1 MHRGYPEAAPVA
13 VRDESV
19 ARGPAR
25 CDIGGVTPA
34 LLALTFGL
42 AAPAWAGQ
50 REMYARAVTLVADRY
65 LWPEQVDA
73 ALALREAA
81 AFAEHEI
88 PWLLVDAQGDRV
100 VLRHGERGP
109 IGTVELATPDVA
121 ALALALDRME
131 DLIRAAGEPLPPGV
145 DLPVL
150 LLRGMAVALD
160 RHSVVLAASRLDRFE
175 ERISG
180 RLSGVGARLGRE
192 GGVLVV
198 QGVFADGPA
207 VRAGLRDGDIL
218 LAVDGV
224 PTAGQSVDQVVRRI
238 RGEAGTRVKVEVLRK
253 AAGKPD
259 TRLAFDLVREDVVVP
274 NVEWTLRPSGVG
286 VIRIDHFSEQTAR
299 LVRQAL
305 DAFSAGPQPLR
316 GVVLDLRGNTGGS
329 MLQAC
334 RTADLFLQDGPV
346 LLTEGRGGAR
356 VENLL
361 REYKAH
367 PEGVEPGVPVV
378 VLQDTRSASAS
389 EILSG
394 VLSLRGRALLMG
406 ERSHGK
412 GTVQQLFTLRQAGE
426 GAEPVSFKLTIAQY
440 LLPGNTPVKA
450 GVGLRPDLEVSRAT
464 FGRDGVVLPAAPPGE
479 RAVVVVDEGPGWRA
493 GSADRPDP
501 LLAISDRVLL
511 AAGGADR
518 AALLA
523 AADKVLGDVRR
534 EEERRLVDT
543 FRARGLDWAP
553 APSAGRAPTPAVRVR
568 LDGAPTPGAAV
579 VLRAEVDNPGPEP
592 IFRAAVRLGAE
603 DPGLPWDGIVL
614 PIGLVPPGETRAG
627 TATVRLP
634 PGGSPREDLVSIT
647 LSSDRRPALAV
658 DPVLLPLDGVEPAR
672 LVVQARYD
680 AAAGTLWLAFENPGP
695 APLGALQVRL
705 GVDPADTLTLGRDEV
720 SFDALPAGG
729 RQEVELSLQAP
740 VVATAVSLDL
750 RLALPGAGLTW
761 DWPLI
766 VSADGTVRRLEAPL
780 LSGRIP
786 ARAPVGRAAVS
797 LRADDEAAV
806 RSLTVWF
813 DGDKLAWRRGSGR
826 TLGIDLS
833 VPIEEGSRPLRV
845 EAIDAD
851 GLRTTRTW
859 WVRGTPG

>member
-1 MHRGYPEAAPVA
+1 MA
-13 VRDESV
+13 VRCRCV
-19 ARGPAR
+19 ARGPRR

-42 AAPAWAGQ
+42 AAPAWGGQ
-50 REMYARAVTLVADRY
+50 REMYTRAVALVADRY
-65 LWPEQVDA
+65 LWPEQVDP

-88 PWLLVDAQGDRV
+88 PWLLVDAQGAKV

-109 IGTVELATPDVA
+109 LGTVELAGAEVA
-121 ALALALDRME
+121 ALAAALDRME
-131 DLIRAAGEPLPPGV
+131 DLIRSAGEPLPDGV

-207 VRAGLRDGDIL
+207 VRAGLRDGDVVV
-218 LAVDGV
+218 AVDGV
-224 PTAGQSVDQVVRRI
+224 PTAGQTVDQVVRRI

-253 AAGKPD
+253 SAGKPD
-259 TRLAFDLVREDVVVP
+259 ARLSFDLVREDVVVP

-286 VIRIDHFSEQTAR
+286 VVRIDHFSEQTAR

-305 DAFSAGPQPLR
+305 DAFAAGPQPLR

-346 LLTEGRGGAR
+346 LLTQGRGGAR

-389 EILSG
+389 EILAG

-464 FGRDGVVLPAAPPGE
+464 FGRDGVALPAAPPGE
-479 RAVVVVDEGPGWRA
+479 RAVVVVDERPGWRA
-493 GSADRPDP
+493 GAAERPDP
-501 LLAISDRVLL
+501 LPAIAERVVL

-523 AADKVLGDVRR
+523 AADKILGDVRR
-534 EEERRLVDT
+534 EEERRLVET
-543 FRARGLDWAP
+543 FRARGLDWAA
-553 APSAGRAPTPAVRVR
+553 APSAGAAPTPAVRVS
-568 LDGAPTPGAAV
+568 LEGPAAPGSAV
-579 VLRAEVDNPGPEP
+579 VLRAEVTNPGPEP
-592 IFRAAVRLGAE
+592 LFRAAVRLGAE
-603 DPGLPWDGIVL
+603 DAGLPWDGVVL
-614 PIGLVPPGETRAG
+614 PVGLVPPGEARSG

-634 PGGSPREDLVSIT
+634 PGGSPREDLVSVT
-647 LSSDRRPALAV
+647 LSTDRRPALAA
-658 DPVLLPLDGVEPAR
+658 DPVLLPLDGAEAPR
-672 LVVQARYD
+672 LVVQARFD
-680 AAAGTLWLAFENPGP
+680 AVAGTLWLAFDNPGP
-695 APLGALQVRL
+695 VPLGALQVRL
-705 GVDPADTLTLGRDEV
+705 GVDPADGLSLGSDEAA
-720 SFDALPAGG
+720 FDAIPPGG
-729 RQEVELSLQAP
+729 RQEIELPLQAP
-740 VVATAVSLDL
+740 AVATAVALDL
-750 RLALPGAGLTW
+750 RLALPELGVTW
-761 DWPLI
+761 DWPLN
-766 VSADGTVRRLEAPL
+766 VGADGMVRRLEAPVL
-780 LSGRIP
+780 TGRVP

-797 LRADDEAAV
+797 LRADDEAAL

-813 DGDKLAWRRGSGR
+813 DGDKLAWRRGNGR
-826 TLGIDLS
+826 SLGIDLS

-851 GLRTTRTW
+851 GLRTARTW
-859 WVRGTPG
+859 WVRGTAG